1 MSGQFLIMTFTSGFY
16 IELAGWLP
24 AIILPSATSI
34 QLIKI
39 VREKTAEGVSLLSWS
54 LFGLANIGL
63 YFYAEKYFS
72 MQSII
77 GQLGTALLDFIIV
90 GMAIY
95 INAKKPGL

>member
-1 MSGQFLIMTFTSGFY
+1 MIFTPNIY
-16 IELAGWLP
+16 IELAGWIP

-39 VREKTAEGVSLLSWS
+39 IREKTAEGVSLLSWG

-72 MQSII
+72 LQSII

-90 GMAIY
+90 GLAISL
-95 INAKKPGL
+95 NAKKTRALMET

>member
-1 MSGQFLIMTFTSGFY
+1 MTFTPGFY
-16 IELAGWLP
+16 IELAGWIP

-39 VREKTAEGVSLLSWS
+39 IREKTADGVSLLSWS

-72 MQSII
+72 IQSII

-90 GMAIY
+90 GLAVSL
-95 INAKKPGL
+95 NAKKARALMET